1 MRKQEQTQIRPA
13 LTLSEKISII
23 LNSCSMSN
31 KDKIDCIMVLL
42 ESEIAEKDIC
52 LNWPKIRQQL
62 MSEILYLFQKIEKD
76 QALRHNKGYI
86 YKRISLGWQN
96 CRESG
101 WTVPRNFQEQ
111 KYDYLENLQ
120 KKQVLTTK
128 IETKKEKKK
137 KEDEKKDKRNSGW
150 HTKTWR
156 RYERFYLGHDIEVE
170 KKQKRQPTQLKLPLS
185 GLTPNKNKEVE

>member
-101 WTVPRNFQEQ
+101 WAVPRNFQEQ
-111 KYDYLENLQ
+111 KCNYLENLQ
-120 KKQVLTTK
+120 KKQEVMYELK
-128 IETKKEKKK
+128 PKKEEKKKEKKK
-137 KEDEKKDKRNSGW
+137 RRNTGW
-150 HTKTWR
+150 HSRTWD
-156 RYERFYLGHDIEVE
+156 RYNKFYFGVTVKA
-170 KKQKRQPTQLKLPLS
+170 KKQPAKREKQGRLPI
-185 GLTPNKNKEVE
+185 N

>member
-1 MRKQEQTQIRPA
+1 M
-13 LTLSEKISII
+13 
-23 LNSCSMSN
+23 NN
-31 KDKIDCIMVLL
+31 KDKIDCILIL
-42 ESEIAEKDIC
+42 IESEVQEKDIC

-111 KYDYLENLQ
+111 KCNYLENML
-120 KKQVLTTK
+120 KKQVVVTK
-128 IETKKEKKK
+128 ILTKKKAKEEKKEKKK
-137 KEDEKKDKRNSGW
+137 K
-150 HTKTWR
+150 
-156 RYERFYLGHDIEVE
+156 
-170 KKQKRQPTQLKLPLS
+170 
-185 GLTPNKNKEVE
+185 